1 MKFRVDPWSVEYGAS
16 VESELTASTV
26 EVNPDIEVASE
37 HWAEIGPNAAA
48 REPETVLFV
57 DGVRRVDARVWIE
70 GPDGDAQPGIC
81 ASFGA
86 GVARCGAGLRAEVM
100 HPSIGRGVFS
110 ASPHAAEIITRHGT
124 YSAHVA
130 GGPNPEA
137 LWLALQERMARREV
151 AAAEAAREECPD
163 PANALVVVDGPLTG
177 RQHVPGAIGVIKTHG
192 VAYLPPDLHR
202 MVGQLRAGSRTPL
215 FAIAG
220 RFSRLS
226 WYLRLPGGA
235 DAPWAGVV
243 RVECSTEVSV
253 PDACALADAGRGHAG
268 SLRQRALQGPP
279 GPPEPLPDRGLGAGA
294 PPPSGRPR
302 TALPGTPSGR
312 GRRPQLSEG
321 ASLPEIRV
329 DTSQEDGRWSRT
341 SKRRGT

>member
-1 MKFRVDPWSVEYGAS
+1 
-16 VESELTASTV
+16 
-26 EVNPDIEVASE
+26 
-37 HWAEIGPNAAA
+37 
-48 REPETVLFV
+48 
-57 DGVRRVDARVWIE
+57 VWIE

-86 GVARCGAGLRAEVM
+86 GVARCGAGRRAEIM
-100 HPSIGRGVFS
+100 HPSVGRGVFS
-110 ASPHAAEIITRHGT
+110 ASAHAVEIMTRHGT

-151 AAAEAAREECPD
+151 AAAEAARHECPD
-163 PANALVVVDGPLTG
+163 PENALVVVDGPLTG
-177 RQHVPGAIGVIKTHG
+177 RQHVAGAIGVIKTHG

-202 MVGQLRAGSRTPL
+202 MVGQLTDGARTPL

-253 PDACALADAGRGHAG
+253 AAACALADTVGVTLGRYASEPYKDPRAPQNLYPIGG
-268 SLRQRALQGPP
+268 LERELRRRLGDPGLLFRALRVAAQGTV
-279 GPPEPLPDRGLGAGA
+279 G
-294 PPPSGRPR
+294 
-302 TALPGTPSGR
+302 
-312 GRRPQLSEG
+312 
-321 ASLPEIRV
+321 
-329 DTSQEDGRWSRT
+329 
-341 SKRRGT
+341 